1 MKPCGEN
8 RSYLLKYFFRVE
20 LTSGSWR
27 AKSQH
32 WFHSLTWIT
41 GHLSLG
47 LLVYLIPNMRNLEL
61 FIGLSALPFMVLWYL
76 LPESPRWLLSKGR
89 YDEAIEVIKVA
100 CKWNKM
106 PMENIENFTF
116 PKSKVQGRGS
126 IKDLM
131 AYPAIRRNS
140 ICIWFCWFACVM
152 GYYGLIYN
160 TPAFDWNIY
169 LVFIFPAILGLP
181 QALLMPLIEN
191 KLGRKPVL
199 TLSLFMSGSL
209 LLLTTLVPK
218 GMPVIILAWT
228 STVSCTFA
236 FLVLYTYTKEL
247 FPTVLRTTGLGTAS
261 AAAQLGSAAS
271 PIVAMLDQIN
281 PVLPLIIYGVIV
293 LTAAIF
299 SLWLWPETNK
309 KQMTETLEEAEEVA
323 KAENPW
329 VKCCATP

>member
-1 MKPCGEN
+1 
-8 RSYLLKYFFRVE
+8 
-20 LTSGSWR
+20 
-27 AKSQH
+27 
-32 WFHSLTWIT
+32 
-41 GHLSLG
+41 
-47 LLVYLIPNMRNLEL
+47 MRHLEL
-61 FIGLSALPFMVLWYL
+61 FIGLSALPFMALWYL
-76 LPESPRWLLSKGR
+76 LPESPRWLLSKER
-89 YDEAIEVIKVA
+89 YKEAIEVFKVA

-106 PMENIENFTF
+106 PLENVENFRF
-116 PKSKVQGRGS
+116 PNRVEDKVQGGRRS

-140 ICIWFCWFACVM
+140 LCIWFCWFAGFM

-181 QALLMPLIEN
+181 QALAMPLIEN

-199 TLSLFMSGSL
+199 TLSLFVSGSL

-218 GMPVIILAWT
+218 GLPVIILAWT

-236 FLVLYTYTKEL
+236 YMVLYTYTKEL

-261 AAAQLGSAAS
+261 ASARLGSAAS
-271 PIVAMLDQIN
+271 PMVAMLDQIS

-293 LTAAIF
+293 LIAAVF

-309 KQMTETLEEAEEVA
+309 KRMTETLEEAEEVA
-323 KAENPW
+323 KAQNPW
-329 VKCCATP
+329 IKCCATT